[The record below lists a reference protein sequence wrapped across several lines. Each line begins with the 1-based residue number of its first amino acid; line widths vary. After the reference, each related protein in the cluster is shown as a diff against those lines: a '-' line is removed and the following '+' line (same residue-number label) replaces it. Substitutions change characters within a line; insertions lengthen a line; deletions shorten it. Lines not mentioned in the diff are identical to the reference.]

1 MKNGV
6 SGKHMQ
12 SEEQTLCRLKINGT
26 ECRGGLF
33 KAQISR
39 LEESLGHRVYQCDKC
54 NEKYKFT

>member
-1 MKNGV
+1 
-6 SGKHMQ
+6 MQ
-12 SEEQTLCRLKINGT
+12 SEEQTLCRLKTNGT